1 MLLLKSSDRVQ
12 EDLNRLLKTV
22 RKDVDE
28 SDYLVG

>member
-28 SDYLVG
+28 SGY